1 MSTTQFI
8 DPGWSWDADF
18 PLSQGIRIGD
28 VVVLSGQVAVDGD
41 GNIVGK
47 NDLRAQTR
55 QVFKNIETILTTA
68 GATFDNVVKLTTFF
82 TVDITDKK
90 AVKDYFDVRLQ
101 FFGEHRP
108 ASTGVQVVA
117 LAFPELLLEV
127 EAIAYLPLRRSQ

>member
-47 NDLRAQTR
+47 NDLKAQTK
-55 QVFKNIETILTTA
+55 QVFENIETILTRA
-68 GATFDNVVKLTTFF
+68 GASFSNVVKLTTFF

-90 AVKDYFDVRLQ
+90 VVKDYFDVRLQ
-101 FFGEHRP
+101 FFADHRP

-117 LAFPELLLEV
+117 LAFPDLLLEV
-127 EAIAYLPLRRSQ
+127 EAIAYLPLRGTQ